1 MPEEGKGVAK
11 QAVRLSPMAYS
22 HILTELAHSHCLLRQ
37 HGEAIAVLKNVLAD
51 RSFWRSARSLLVYA
65 FWESGATDE
74 AKSEAAELLR
84 GAARF
89 SLAQWAKCHPYRNPD
104 DLERYMS
111 ALKSAGLPE

>member
-1 MPEEGKGVAK
+1 
-11 QAVRLSPMAYS
+11 MAYS
-22 HILTELAHSHCLLRQ
+22 HILTELAHAHCLLRQ
-37 HGEAIAVLKNVLAD
+37 HDEAIAVLKNVLAD
-51 RSFWRSARSLLVYA
+51 RPFWRSARALLVFA
-65 FWESGATDE
+65 LWESGATDE

-84 GAARF
+84 GAVRF